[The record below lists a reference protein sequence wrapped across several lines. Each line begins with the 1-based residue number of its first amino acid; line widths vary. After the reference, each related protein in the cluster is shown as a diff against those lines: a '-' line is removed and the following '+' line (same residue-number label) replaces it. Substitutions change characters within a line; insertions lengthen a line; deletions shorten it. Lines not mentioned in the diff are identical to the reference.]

1 MTDSDCRKRHAR
13 DWDDTSMSTEVFETP
28 DPEVTFQP
36 YAAVAGAR
44 SSGAAVPPEEAHYF
58 DKSNMELDE
67 GTMAPNQAFEVFMGK
82 VYKPAALL
90 PSQTELQA
98 PGAAVVASAG
108 AASKSTGARELE
120 SPLQRYTRLVM
131 EVKELENDL
140 SLLSANAAAAKQN
153 NVVVDAAQD
162 AEFSDIMQGLATL
175 QLSLASMEKNTAYQ
189 PFLQAPGAPLSA
201 AQADAVT
208 AIQRDLTAK
217 FFQQIDSLKRQQQ
230 GRTTVDP
237 TGAPIVYEIYSNGEL
252 HPVDRDA
259 KSRVLALESR
269 LAALEKVIGAK
280 NPRELHIDGIQS
292 SAAPNADLISV
303 VEEMEKRVGMLNE
316 KNLDAV
322 KTRTT
327 ALVHEL
333 TLLQKLK
340 ESPGVHG
347 ALNAQADREKL
358 QQIYEKMLRVDDV
371 AASVPALIDRLATL
385 KSLHDDSLDLTE
397 RTRRM
402 EQSQTRLHELLESDA
417 TLLENMEKSLEENVA
432 VFQRNIQA
440 LDERMTRLLG
450 RS

>member
-13 DWDDTSMSTEVFETP
+13 DWDDMSMSAEVFETP

-36 YAAVAGAR
+36 YAAVAGGRA
-44 SSGAAVPPEEAHYF
+44 SGAAVPPEEAHYF

-82 VYKPAALL
+82 VYKPPALL

-98 PGAAVVASAG
+98 PGANAAVASKPT
-108 AASKSTGARELE
+108 ASRDLE

-131 EVKELENDL
+131 EVKELESDL
-140 SLLSANAAAAKQN
+140 SLLSANAAAAKQS
-153 NVVVDAAQD
+153 NVLVDAAQD

-175 QLSLASMEKNTAYQ
+175 QLSLASMEKNTSFQ
-189 PFLQAPGAPLSA
+189 PFLRAPGAPLPA
-201 AQADAVT
+201 GQADAVA
-208 AIQRDLTAK
+208 AIQRDLTDK
-217 FFQQIDSLKRQQQ
+217 FFHQIDALKRQQQ
-230 GRTTVDP
+230 GRTSLAP
-237 TGAPIVYEIYSNGEL
+237 TDNAGAPIVYEIYSNGEL
-252 HPVDRDA
+252 NPVDRDA

-269 LAALEKVIGAK
+269 LAALEKIIGAK
-280 NPRELHIDGIQS
+280 NPRELHIDGIHA
-292 SAAPNADLISV
+292 SAAENADLVSV
-303 VEEMEKRVGMLNE
+303 VEEMEKRVGLLNE

-322 KTRTT
+322 KSRTT

-340 ESPGVHG
+340 DSPGVHG

-371 AASVPALIDRLATL
+371 AGSIPALIDRLTTL
-385 KSLHDDSLDLTE
+385 KSLHEDSMDLTE

-402 EQSQTRLHELLESDA
+402 EQSQTRLQELLESDA
-417 TLLENMEKSLEENVA
+417 ALVANMEKSLEENVQ

-440 LDERMTRLLG
+440 LDERMARLLG
-450 RS
+450 RP